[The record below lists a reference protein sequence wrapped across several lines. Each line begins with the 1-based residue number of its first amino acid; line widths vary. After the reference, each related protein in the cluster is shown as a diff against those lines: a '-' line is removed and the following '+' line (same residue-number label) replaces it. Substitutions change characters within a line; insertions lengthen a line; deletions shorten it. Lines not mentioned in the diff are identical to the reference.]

1 MSTSTLL
8 STSQIPF
15 RWADMDVNGH
25 INNVQYLRCFE
36 QARLE
41 WVGHTVVHPE
51 WGGEHISL
59 VIVRLECDFLIETG
73 YPGTAEV
80 QIHLVK
86 LGRSSVTIRHELRV
100 VGDDRI
106 RAAGNGVLVFTDRNT
121 KSSIPIPDGARHLLT
136 PR

>member
-41 WVGHTVVHPE
+41 WVGNTVVHPE
-51 WGGEHISL
+51 WGDNVSM
-59 VIVRLECDFLIETG
+59 VIAHLACDFLIETG

-106 RAAGNGVLVFTDRNT
+106 RAAGNGVLVFVDTVNGG
-121 KSSIPIPDGARHLLT
+121 SVPIPDGARHVLT